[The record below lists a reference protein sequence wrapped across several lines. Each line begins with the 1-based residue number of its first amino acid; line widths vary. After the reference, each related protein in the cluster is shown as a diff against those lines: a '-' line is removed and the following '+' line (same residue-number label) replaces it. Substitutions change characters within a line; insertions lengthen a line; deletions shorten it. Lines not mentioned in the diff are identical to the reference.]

1 MKMKQVLDEAVI
13 VAVTDKFPEDTAWD
27 NLKLILMAASCVFA
41 MIAQFA
47 PLPFP
52 ESRPVLGICGSL
64 YFVLSG
70 ALQFITTYLD
80 KDAIVWTVPCVA
92 YKSNDTAVCVRTNF
106 PRFSE
111 FYTVSIEL
119 VLKDA
124 KGKLVPQPPHVS
136 QTWSVGRF
144 FDKEGY
150 FHEAGIME
158 ECKQLMTRLEAG
170 KYDEYDKDEAK
181 KKLKTA

>member
-1 MKMKQVLDEAVI
+1 MKQVLDEAVI
-13 VAVTDKFPEDTAWD
+13 LAVTDKYPEDTAWD
-27 NLKLILMAASCVFA
+27 NLKLYLMAASCIFA

-80 KDAIVWTVPCVA
+80 KDAIVWTTPCVT
-92 YKSNDTAVCVRTNF
+92 YKETATPVCVRTNF

-111 FYTVSIEL
+111 YYTVSIEL
-119 VLKDA
+119 VLKDD
-124 KGKLVPQPPHVS
+124 KGKLVTQPPHVT
-136 QTWSVGRF
+136 QTWSVGQF

-150 FHEAGIME
+150 FHEVGIME
-158 ECKQLMTRLEAG
+158 ECKKLMTRLEAG
-170 KYDEYDKDEAK
+170 KYDAYDDDNKEKA
-181 KKLKTA
+181 KLKKA